1 MTKSR
6 NIFFIAV
13 LLFFSQVS
21 FAVSVKDAFT
31 TMPSHIVPHLD
42 ENKRVA
48 LINLYELQSSE
59 GSTNALDGE
68 SIIDT
73 LTADYL
79 LLKVSSRSVL
89 EMKLVPMTQEN
100 VADTLICVSQTY
112 MGECAESKL
121 SFFTRNWQQLS
132 DTIFK
137 EKALLLRPDTMSE
150 ERYQQLLSQIPLVLW
165 HVSLSV
171 DNTMATLTPSL
182 PLVAIEDK
190 EKLAPLLMQRS
201 LNLKDL
207 IFKKF

>member
-1 MTKSR
+1 MSR
-6 NIFFIAV
+6 NLLFITL

-31 TMPSHIVPHLD
+31 TMPANVVPHLD

-48 LINLYELQSSE
+48 LLNLYELQSAE

-79 LLKVSSRSVL
+79 LVKVSSRSLL
-89 EMKLVPMTQEN
+89 EMKLIPTTTEN
-100 VADTLICVSQTY
+100 ATDTLICLSQTY

-121 SFFTRNWQQLS
+121 SFYTRDWQLLA
-132 DTIFK
+132 DTLFK
-137 EKALLLRPDTMSE
+137 EKTLLVRPDTMPA
-150 ERYQQLLSQIPLVLW
+150 ERYQQFLSQLPLVLW
-165 HVSLSV
+165 RVSLSV
-171 DNTMATLTPSL
+171 DSLTATLTPSL
-182 PLVAIEDK
+182 PLLAIEDK
-190 EKLAPLLMQRS
+190 EKFAPLLLQRN